1 MRIGIIGF
9 GYVGGAIAWA
19 HRDQDIIIRD
29 PKLKASADLD
39 KFVDCDA
46 VFVCVPS
53 PCVDSTLE
61 NGKCD
66 TSILEQTLKKL
77 LFVLINKQI
86 PIICKTTAPPSV
98 YARLQKEYPNI
109 VHCPEFLTAANNL
122 TDYMNTEYFVLGGQY
137 DWCVRARE
145 VIHLGVSVTHD
156 RFIITDIK
164 TAALYK
170 YMMNSYLATKVT
182 FMNDFKL
189 LADAEGIDWNDVKT
203 LITYED
209 RIGKSHM
216 DVPGPDG
223 QFGWG
228 GACFP
233 KDIAAIIEE
242 SIELGLDFELMQRV
256 ESINKKHR
264 K

>member
-1 MRIGIIGF
+1 
-9 GYVGGAIAWA
+9 VGGAIAWA

-53 PCVDSTLE
+53 PCVDPTLE

-66 TSILEQTLKKL
+66 TSILEQTLKEL

>member
-53 PCVDSTLE
+53 PCVDPTLE